1 MERETVPCRI
11 CSNDTPSLRTKLCDR
26 CWELETRIQ
35 ADPLIALKI
44 IHKREVITQISMA
57 RGHESGFCILALS
70 NYGNLYCKMDGITAS
85 GDWHEVELPS
95 LDT

>member
-1 MERETVPCRI
+1 MKRETVLCQI
-11 CSNDTPSLRTKLCDR
+11 CSNDTPSLGTKLCDR

-57 RGHESGFCILALS
+57 QGHESGFVILALS
-70 NYGNLYCKMDGITAS
+70 NYGNLYFKMNGITAS
-85 GDWHEVELPS
+85 GDWNEVELPD